1 MYTPARCSA
10 AAMLFWMVKK
20 GAVSAAALAIKIR
33 LYPGFTWGSK
43 GEKQALSRRFA
54 RLRMTLFPI
63 FLDTEKPTWTLPFR
77 FRAVTKTKLPAP
89 T

>member
-33 LYPGFTWGSK
+33 LYPGFTWTSSGVK
-43 GEKQALSRRFA
+43 HAFRRRLA
-54 RLRMTLFPI
+54 RLRITLFPI